1 MEIVTFFQLLGDNR
15 KMKTEQQNVTRLG
28 ILHAITFGDLFNSI
42 ANEGDPDESP
52 TGLKMSRKRYYTKLS
67 KLVKTGLI
75 KRKNG
80 IYVLTLFGKAIYEVQ
95 LGFGT
100 AVDDHLNSKVEKIE
114 IIN

>member
-1 MEIVTFFQLLGDNR
+1 M
-15 KMKTEQQNVTRLG
+15 G
-28 ILHAITFGDLFNSI
+28 ILRAITFGRDLFNSI
-42 ANEGDPDESP
+42 ANEGDPDES

-95 LGFGT
+95 LGFGM
-100 AVDDHLNSKVEKIE
+100 AVDDHLK
-114 IIN
+114 

>member
-1 MEIVTFFQLLGDNR
+1 MS
-15 KMKTEQQNVTRLG
+15 
-28 ILHAITFGDLFNSI
+28 HAITFGCDLFNSI
-42 ANEGDPDESP
+42 ANERDPDGSP

-75 KRKNG
+75 SRKNG

-100 AVDDHLNSKVEKIE
+100 AVDDHLKSKVEKTE
-114 IIN
+114 MIN

>member
-1 MEIVTFFQLLGDNR
+1 
-15 KMKTEQQNVTRLG
+15 MKTEQQNVTRLG
-28 ILHAITFGDLFNSI
+28 ILHAITFGHDLFNSI
-42 ANEGDPDESP
+42 ATKGDPDESP

-95 LGFGT
+95 LGFRT
-100 AVDDHLNSKVEKIE
+100 AVDDHLKSKVEKTE